1 MNCLCCG
8 SATEELID
16 FGAQPLV
23 NTYAVTE
30 KYPLIVHRCVTCRHL
45 QLAEHIDPRILYKD
59 YAYHSGTGQIALD
72 YFKQFARFAV
82 SYHPQ
87 ARTVLDIA
95 CNDGSQLDAFAAL
108 GLLTYGVEPAANLA
122 VIAEAKGH
130 TVRPAFFEDIAFH
143 SDTKYNIITAQNVL
157 AHTPRPQEFLKK
169 CASIMDGDSR
179 LFVATSQ
186 ANLIINGECDTIY
199 HEHVSYF
206 NVNSMMRLSTRVG
219 LRILD
224 IQMQDIHGTS
234 YVFVFG
240 KGGTPT
246 ENVVA
251 RYEWECL
258 VGLMDQPI
266 YDWWLR
272 HIRNKI
278 KRLAE
283 NVFRYRDEGYYM
295 VGCGAAAKG
304 ISMLNMADTKLE
316 MLFDNTEAKW
326 HQRTSGMPIKPF
338 REIANLSEEKVAF
351 VVLAWNVGFEIRQ
364 NILALRNN
372 SADVFI
378 EAR

>member
-16 FGAQPLV
+16 FGPMPLV

-30 KYPLIVHRCVTCRHL
+30 KYPLVVDRCTTCRHL
-45 QLAEHIDPRILYKD
+45 QLAEWIDPRILYKD
-59 YAYHSGTGQIALD
+59 YAYCSGTGQIALD
-72 YFKQFARFAV
+72 YFKQFARFAL

-87 ARTVLDIA
+87 AKRVMDIA
-95 CNDGSQLDAFAAL
+95 SNDGSQLDAFGAL
-108 GLLTYGVEPAANLA
+108 GLITFGVEPAKNLA
-122 VIAEAKGH
+122 EISSKKGH
-130 TVRPAFFEDIAFH
+130 WTECQFLEDASFRFEQTFD
-143 SDTKYNIITAQNVL
+143 IITAQNVL
-157 AHTPRPQEFLKK
+157 AHTPRPQEFLEK
-169 CASIMDGDSR
+169 CASIMDGNSR

-206 NVNSMMRLSTRVG
+206 NVNSMMRLATRVG

-240 KGGTPT
+240 KGGAPA

-251 RYEWECL
+251 RFEWECL
-258 VGLMDQPI
+258 VGLMDLPI
-266 YDWWLR
+266 YDWWVR
-272 HIRNKI
+272 HIRDKI
-278 KRLAE
+278 RRVAE
-283 NVFRYRDEGYYM
+283 NIEKYRAEGYYL

-304 ISMLNMADTKLE
+304 ISMLNMAETKLE
-316 MLFDNTEAKW
+316 CLYDNTETKW
-326 HQRTSGMPIKPF
+326 NKVTSDMLIRPF
-338 REIANLSEEKVAF
+338 GEIANLQQEKVAF
-351 VVLAWNVGFEIRQ
+351 VVLPWNVGFEVRK

-372 SADVFI
+372 SSDVFI